1 MDEAELFFGE
11 YEALVIQEWHLTD
24 ATLEPSTFDV
34 ADEAHIE
41 LTGQR
46 IYSAAVRRCNA
57 AILLNHL
64 AVDLGNQLDK
74 SLDDFYITRD
84 SDISYET
91 AAIQKMRAVLEFV
104 DCDAHTSTLHR
115 DHSPNAEYRILIKNN
130 VLNHLVS
137 PSWVHGYLVQS
148 ADQGREF
155 CHERSVRSSQS
166 RVRQD

>member
-41 LTGQR
+41 LAGQR
-46 IYSAAVRRCNA
+46 IHSAAVRRCNA

-74 SLDDFYITRD
+74 SFDNFHIARN
-84 SDISYET
+84 SDISHKT
-91 AAIQKMRAVLEFV
+91 
-104 DCDAHTSTLHR
+104 TT
-115 DHSPNAEYRILIKNN
+115 
-130 VLNHLVS
+130 
-137 PSWVHGYLVQS
+137 VQ
-148 ADQGREF
+148 E
-155 CHERSVRSSQS
+155 V
-166 RVRQD
+166 